1 MSDVVGAIVHDID
14 LRQIEDS
21 SAIADI
27 YNLWLEYQVLVF
39 RDQELSP
46 AEQLKFACLMGE
58 PDQYPFLQG
67 MKDYPEITVVLKKK
81 DERVNFGGVWH
92 TDTLYQQ
99 RPPKASMLYAVTI
112 PPEGGDTLFAN
123 QYEAY
128 ATLPDDIKR
137 QIQGKKA
144 VSRSDPVT
152 VSETRKDRIAEQQSA
167 SETPSLH
174 GVHPIVRRHPET
186 GKDSLFVSP
195 AHTTEIEGMSLE
207 EGQTLLA
214 KLFQHQTQDSII
226 ARQKWRKNDLVIW
239 DNRCLLHFP
248 LNDYHGH
255 ERRLHRITL
264 KGDVPS

>member
-27 YNLWLEYQVLVF
+27 YNLWLEYQVLVS

-46 AEQLKFACLMGE
+46 AEQLKFAFLMGE

-112 PPEGGDTLFAN
+112 PPQGGDTLFAN

-128 ATLPDDIKR
+128 TSLPDNIKK

-144 VSRSDPVT
+144 
-152 VSETRKDRIAEQQSA
+152 A
-167 SETPSLH
+167 
-174 GVHPIVRRHPET
+174 
-186 GKDSLFVSP
+186 LFP
-195 AHTTEIEGMSLE
+195 G
-207 EGQTLLA
+207 
-214 KLFQHQTQDSII
+214 
-226 ARQKWRKNDLVIW
+226 
-239 DNRCLLHFP
+239 
-248 LNDYHGH
+248 
-255 ERRLHRITL
+255 
-264 KGDVPS
+264 